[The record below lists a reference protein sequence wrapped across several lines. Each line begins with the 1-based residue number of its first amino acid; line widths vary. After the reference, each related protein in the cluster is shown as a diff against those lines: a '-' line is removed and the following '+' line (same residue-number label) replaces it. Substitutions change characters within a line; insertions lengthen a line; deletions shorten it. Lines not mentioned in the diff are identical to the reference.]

1 MAGNFDLVSGI
12 IGMVY
17 FIAIFE
23 FPLYFALGLN
33 FVTRYKK
40 CLEGGKSLIFSCDIT
55 AIMWE
60 KLLITWKQALLYLVN
75 FSLKSTK
82 V

>member
-1 MAGNFDLVSGI
+1 
-12 IGMVY
+12 MVY
-17 FIAIFE
+17 FLTILE
-23 FPLYFALGLN
+23 FPLFLALGLN
-33 FVTRYKK
+33 FVKRYKK

-60 KLLITWKQALLYLVN
+60 KLLIMWKQALLYQVN
-75 FSLKSTK
+75 YSLKSTK